1 MKSNPILNTD
11 FNSRHFWDDPKDTSD
26 DDDDDDEEDDDDG
39 GGGVNVSN
47 IVDEAL

>member
-26 DDDDDDEEDDDDG
+26 EEEDDDDDG

-47 IVDEAL
+47 IVDEAV

>member
-1 MKSNPILNTD
+1 MKSNPIRNTD

-26 DDDDDDEEDDDDG
+26 DDDEEEEEVDDGG